1 MHGSEQNLDATISP
15 EFSIASRQCF
25 SPFSSWFNDS
35 QTLGTLRHS
44 PTALSQGRPSKRG
57 DEGQCHITD
66 QGRSPDMKAP
76 CRRLACFPHRVRFD
90 LQVSSAARNVMKRDR
105 YAMTASSGQ
114 PSAFGQLS
122 STMQRI
128 GASAGAQYL

>member
-15 EFSIASRQCF
+15 KFSIASRQCF
-25 SPFSSWFNDS
+25 SPFLSWFNDS

-44 PTALSQGRPSKRG
+44 PLIGPPGKRG
-57 DEGQCHITD
+57 DEGQGHITD

-76 CRRLACFPHRVRFD
+76 CRRLACFLHRVRFD
-90 LQVSSAARNVMKRDR
+90 LQVSSAARSVMKQHR